1 MERRKA
7 ELKKKYRDR
16 LEEAFRDTLRELER
30 LRRQRAR
37 SSDVS
42 SATALSRQIR
52 KYREEIFSE
61 GGLFHE
67 PPPVPEAG
75 SAVDWSTVRCG
86 DTVYLPALQA
96 DARILKMPDRKG
108 TVLVE
113 AKGFRLQVET
123 SRVFKPT
130 VQKRTIKTGD
140 SGHRPYEQVSWSLQA
155 SETPVADGSCR
166 CDLRGLTVEDAL
178 DRTSRLLDKAFREHT
193 PRMILI
199 HGLGKGI
206 LRDAIRQS
214 LSRGPY
220 PVSFRPGRPEE
231 GGDGVTVVEFEPAG
245 FPSR

>member
-1 MERRKA
+1 LWAAWDEA
-7 ELKKKYRDR
+7 
-16 LEEAFRDTLRELER
+16 AFREANF
-30 LRRQRAR
+30 AR
-37 SSDVS
+37 SIQAVFGNTPIEDS
-42 SATALSRQIR
+42 
-52 KYREEIFSE
+52 
-61 GGLFHE
+61 
-67 PPPVPEAG
+67 PE
-75 SAVDWSTVRCG
+75 VV
-86 DTVYLPALQA
+86 
-96 DARILKMPDRKG
+96 LKMPDRKG
-108 TVLVE
+108 IVVVE

-130 VQKRTIKTGD
+130 VQKRIIKTGD
-140 SGHRPYEQVSWSLQA
+140 SGHRPDEQASWSLQA
-155 SETPVADGSCR
+155 AETPATDGARR

-178 DRTSRLLDKAFREHT
+178 DRASQLLDKGFREQT

-214 LSRGPY
+214 LSGGPY